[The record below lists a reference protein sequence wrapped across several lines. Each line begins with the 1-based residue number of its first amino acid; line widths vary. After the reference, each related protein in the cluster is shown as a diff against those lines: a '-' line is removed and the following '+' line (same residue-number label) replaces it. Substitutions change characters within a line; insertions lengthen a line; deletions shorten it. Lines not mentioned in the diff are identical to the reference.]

1 MVMETYIQPTVIRNN
16 RGLSIQGTRI
26 TLYQIMDYLKEGA
39 PHNIIRDDFSLTVK
53 QTDEILSYIHD
64 NYNEIESEY
73 NRIVDKSEE
82 ERRYW
87 SDRNKNRFEKI
98 GKLQMKSE
106 FELIKSKLKS
116 RQAFK

>member
-1 MVMETYIQPTVIRNN
+1 MGNLFADDCWV
-16 RGLSIQGTRI
+16 
-26 TLYQIMDYLKEGA
+26 
-39 PHNIIRDDFSLTVK
+39 PHNIIRDDFCLTVK

-73 NRIVDKSEE
+73 NRIIDKSEK